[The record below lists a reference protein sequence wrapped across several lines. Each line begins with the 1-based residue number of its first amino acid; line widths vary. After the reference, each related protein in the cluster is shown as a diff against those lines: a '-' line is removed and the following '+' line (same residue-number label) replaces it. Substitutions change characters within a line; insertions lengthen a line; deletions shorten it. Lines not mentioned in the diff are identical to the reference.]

1 MILFRRFAFSNFPPV
16 GLCNFLLKLSPL
28 VGGLISFI
36 FFLLS
41 RGNSVFPLC
50 WGLVVLF
57 CRLWLLYSDSLPDS
71 CFSYS
76 CLRESRSLRR
86 RYLTCRSFQLLWQYS
101 QTAVHFGMVWEE
113 FASFPRGW
121 ASAFPPFGRPPTAH
135 AERAAGA
142 RPSSACVEPCGD
154 LWLLLQSEQTHLP
167 ASQSVSTGGF
177 TRRSVPGQLCG
188 LALLTR

>member
-1 MILFRRFAFSNFPPV
+1 MCLCTLSFAGSAQQRLLVAATWRLVFHPVSHAMSDGLMILFRRFAFSNFPPV

-36 FFLLS
+36 SFLFS

-50 WGLVVLF
+50 WGLLVLS

-121 ASAFPPFGRPPTAH
+121 ASAFPPFGRLPTAH
-135 AERAAGA
+135 A
-142 RPSSACVEPCGD
+142 
-154 LWLLLQSEQTHLP
+154 
-167 ASQSVSTGGF
+167 
-177 TRRSVPGQLCG
+177 
-188 LALLTR
+188 

>member
-1 MILFRRFAFSNFPPV
+1 MRVVCRCDPGKPLSQEASSPCVPVHALFCRQRSAAPPCSRHVASRLPSCLPCDGLMILFRRFAFSNFPPV

-36 FFLLS
+36 SFLLS

-50 WGLVVLF
+50 WVLLVLS

-121 ASAFPPFGRPPTAH
+121 ASAFPPFGRLPTAH
-135 AERAAGA
+135 A
-142 RPSSACVEPCGD
+142 
-154 LWLLLQSEQTHLP
+154 
-167 ASQSVSTGGF
+167 
-177 TRRSVPGQLCG
+177 
-188 LALLTR
+188 